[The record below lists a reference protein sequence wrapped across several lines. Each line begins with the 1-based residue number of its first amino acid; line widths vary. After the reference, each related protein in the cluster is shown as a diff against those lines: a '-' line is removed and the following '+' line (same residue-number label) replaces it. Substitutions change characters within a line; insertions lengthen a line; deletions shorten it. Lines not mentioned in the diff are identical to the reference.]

1 MGSWITYGL
10 GSDNQDLPGYIT
22 ICPTLTHGGVNAF
35 GSAFLPAFLPITNKR
50 RVLSWTEQDKH
61 AQLVHRGLYAE
72 YNLVYDR
79 GTKFGLE
86 TGHDANAVLM
96 SLPPL
101 AKWV

>member
-1 MGSWITYGL
+1 M
-10 GSDNQDLPGYIT
+10 DNLSVKARQ
-22 ICPTLTHGGVNAF
+22 VRNA
-35 GSAFLPAFLPITNKR
+35 GRYEDT
-50 RVLSWTEQDKH
+50 
-61 AQLVHRGLYAE
+61 QLVHRGLYAE

>member
-1 MGSWITYGL
+1 MDDRCSGDWEVDFSLT
-10 GSDNQDLPGYIT
+10 QDIGR
-22 ICPTLTHGGVNAF
+22 
-35 GSAFLPAFLPITNKR
+35 AFLPAFVPLVNR
-50 RVLSWTEQDKH
+50 RKAQDWSQEDKDT
-61 AQLVHRGLYAE
+61 QLTHRGLYAE

-86 TGHDANAVLM
+86 TGHDADAVLM